1 MSAGVFHIEN
11 KVYMSFSI
19 NDTPVSPSWNLFSK
33 LLILNGFG
41 LAAPQLQ
48 LTLNDMHGY
57 LTGDLAVNDGTK
69 ITVTVGKKEDLA
81 RDIDF
86 IVFGIKHHNEG
97 NSNLVI
103 LNCIIDAP
111 KYLMEAGKDVKKG
124 SSMDALKDIAQKSGL
139 THVTDLSTSDTM
151 TWLNCGEPRHVY
163 AQRITDHAWNGNQT
177 CVVTTTNIYKEMMT
191 KDLFECLD
199 KDPQV
204 TFCYSFDDESTDVE
218 GSPITVMEVCPV
230 TISGAMNSWT
240 NYGHSYSQHSMS
252 GKDLNYEKANPLVLG
267 DGLPLNKDLKSE
279 LEGSQ
284 LGWGSFFDVGCDGDV
299 SAYNLHKYYY
309 EADYLNTRHRALFT
323 EGIRVSIDAFT
334 ELKLFD
340 TVKYVQTDNL
350 DDMDQVNPRYEGKYV
365 IGGQAIIV
373 EGHHYVEVLDLY
385 RSFVEESGKT
395 NIVGSSSTPSSS
407 SASTGANTPDPIGG
421 QVPVNSGGQSEDML
435 PPLDGG
441 TGQGSSSMGG
451 NDLPKL
457 ESVGTD
463 NKFKPQVDSVTD
475 KTDAIKNQASS
486 NSAIDD
492 AAKQFQDIKNEVTD
506 RFTQAG
512 DAYKTPE
519 FLDKYGENADYLDAL
534 MREFSRA
541 KDLLSSCKLLGDCE
555 LISLKE
561 ISLKTPAILD
571 ELESRA
577 EFLENKLGDMEN
589 TINDLI
595 NSGAIPDVNLEKPT
609 VSLDC
614 LDLGED
620 VINGFINDILP
631 DKCFVSETWDKIDLP
646 KLELSQLLDKIKD
659 FIRDLLCTM
668 GKEAEAAAS
677 GEEVGKSVT
686 DLADDVRGLGDK
698 QVDSITDAIDSV
710 KDFGAK

>member
-1 MSAGVFHIEN
+1 MGAGVFHIEN
-11 KVYMSFSI
+11 KVYFTLKI
-19 NDTPVSPSWNLFSK
+19 NDTPVSPSWNLFRK

-41 LAAPQLQ
+41 LSAPQLQ

-86 IVFGIKHHNEG
+86 VVFGIKHHNEG
-97 NSNLVI
+97 NANLIV

-124 SSMDALKDIAQKSGL
+124 SSIDALKDIAGKSGL
-139 THVTDLSTSDTM
+139 THVSDLSTQDTM
-151 TWLNCGEPRHVY
+151 TWLNCGEPRHIY
-163 AQRITDHAWNGNQT
+163 AQRITEHAWNGNQS
-177 CVVTTTNIYKEMMT
+177 CVVTTTNIYKELMT
-191 KDLFECLD
+191 YDLFECLN
-199 KDPQV
+199 KDPKV
-204 TFCYSFDDESTDVE
+204 TFCYSFDDNSKDVE

-240 NYGHSYSQHSMS
+240 NYGHSFSQHSLS
-252 GKDLNYEKANPLVLG
+252 GSDLNYEKANPLVLG

-299 SAYNLHKYYY
+299 SAYNLHKNYY
-309 EADYLNTRHRALFT
+309 EAEYLNTRHRALFT
-323 EGIRVSIDAFT
+323 EGLRVSIDAFT

-340 TVKYVQTDNL
+340 TVKYTQTDNL
-350 DDMDQVNPRYEGKYV
+350 DDMDQVNQRYIGKYV
-365 IGGQAIIV
+365 VGGQAIVI

-395 NIVGSSSTPSSS
+395 NIVGSSNSSGAGS
-407 SASTGANTPDPIGG
+407 SPDPVGG
-421 QVPVNSGGQSEDML
+421 QVPVNTGGQAENML
-435 PPLDGG
+435 PPLDSGG
-441 TGQGSSSMGG
+441 QSVSSMGG
-451 NDLPKL
+451 ADVPTPN
-457 ESVGTD
+457 SSSTD

-475 KTDAIKNQASS
+475 KANAVQEQAKSKS
-486 NSAIDD
+486 KPPIDIT
-492 AAKQFQDIKNEVTD
+492 ASKFEDIQKEVDD
-506 RFTQAG
+506 RFKKAG
-512 DAYKTPE
+512 DSYKTPE
-519 FLDKYGENADYLDAL
+519 LLEKYGEDADFLDSM

-541 KDLLSSCKLLGDCE
+541 KDLLSMCSLLGDCE
-555 LISLKE
+555 LVSLE
-561 ISLKTPAILD
+561 IAKLKTPAILD

-577 EFLENKLGDMEN
+577 EFLENKMGEMDNM
-589 TINDLI
+589 INELI
-595 NSGAIPDVNLEKPT
+595 KNGNLPNNFLDAPST
-609 VSLDC
+609 SLDC
-614 LDLGED
+614 LDLGESVLD
-620 VINGFINDILP
+620 GFMNDNLP
-631 DKCFVSETWDKIDLP
+631 DKCFDSVTWDKLVVP

-659 FIRDLLCTM
+659 FIRDLLCTL

-686 DLADDVRGLGDK
+686 ELADDIRGTGERAAK
-698 QVDSITDAIDSV
+698 NVEKSVDGI
-710 KDFGAK
+710 KDYGAK